1 VVYMFFIIVNFTIMK
16 KLLLFIVFT
25 FFVSVLGFSQN
36 SPIKNSI
43 CDDVFD
49 YEISENSTSEF
60 NISITKSTM
69 DNFNFKLFSID
80 RKEKLVDELR
90 SNSSSNSIEFKNLN
104 KDNVYLIQVYGINN
118 DCRFTIGGME
128 GIKFENR

>member
-36 SPIKNSI
+36 SPIKNSV
-43 CDDVFD
+43 CDDVFN
-49 YEISENSTSEF
+49 YEMSENSTSEF

-80 RKEKLVDELR
+80 RKEKLIDELR
-90 SNSSSNSIEFKNLN
+90 SNSSSNSVEFKNLN
-104 KDNVYLIQVYGINN
+104 KDNIYLIQVYGINN
-118 DCRFTIGGME
+118 DCRFTIGGIE